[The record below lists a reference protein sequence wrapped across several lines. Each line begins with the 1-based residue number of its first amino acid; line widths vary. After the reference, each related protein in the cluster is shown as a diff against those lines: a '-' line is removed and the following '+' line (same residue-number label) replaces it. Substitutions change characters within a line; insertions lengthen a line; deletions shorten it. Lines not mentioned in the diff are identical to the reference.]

1 MKSTCVAEGLRNP
14 NIISFLQ
21 ENLPNTK
28 ILPLDKTG
36 VPSDAKEAV
45 SFAQQA
51 LEALLGRAALVP
63 INSDTLTPNTIS
75 GKISPGLRWRQLMAL
90 AVAFGNGKPLPT
102 VHKMIVDEPYNKW
115 RAMQF

>member
-36 VPSDAKEAV
+36 VPFDAKEAV
-45 SFAQQA
+45 PSHSRHWKRFWV
-51 LEALLGRAALVP
+51 GRRWCP
-63 INSDTLTPNTIS
+63 LTATP
-75 GKISPGLRWRQLMAL
+75 
-90 AVAFGNGKPLPT
+90 
-102 VHKMIVDEPYNKW
+102 
-115 RAMQF
+115 